1 MSSENEF
8 AQYSVEKLTRMASQ
22 FKKRQQII
30 MIIGVT
36 AAAIIGFM
44 AIGSGN
50 TGMYPVAG
58 LLIVMGVGYPL
69 MSLGPIRKKIQE
81 ALEAKQST

>member
-1 MSSENEF
+1 MSLDNEF
-8 AQYSVEKLTRMASQ
+8 SQYSTEKLIKLAKQ
-22 FKKRQQII
+22 FKIRQQVI
-30 MIIGVT
+30 MIIGLS
-36 AAAIIGFM
+36 AAAIIAIM

-50 TGMYPVAG
+50 SGMYPVAG

-81 ALEAKQST
+81 ALDSKNA

>member
-8 AQYSVEKLTRMASQ
+8 SQYSSEKLTKMARQ
-22 FKKRQQII
+22 FKTRQQLI
-30 MIIGVT
+30 MIVGI
-36 AAAIIGFM
+36 AAAAVISFM

-58 LLIVMGVGYPL
+58 LLIIMGVAYPL
-69 MSLGPIRKKIQE
+69 MTLGPIRKKIQE
-81 ALEAKQST
+81 ALEARH

>member
-8 AQYSVEKLTRMASQ
+8 SKYSAEKLNKMASQ

-30 MIIGVT
+30 MIIGIT
-36 AAAIIGFM
+36 AAAVIGFM
-44 AIGSGN
+44 AIGSGS

-69 MSLGPIRKKIQE
+69 MTLGPIRKKIQE
-81 ALEAKQST
+81 AIEHKTR

>member
-1 MSSENEF
+1 MSSKNEF
-8 AQYSVEKLTRMASQ
+8 SDYSVEKLTRMANQ

-30 MIIGVT
+30 MIVGIT
-36 AAAIIGFM
+36 AAAVIGFM

-69 MSLGPIRKKIQE
+69 MSLGPIRKKIQQ
-81 ALEAKQST
+81 ALEAKQAS

>member
-1 MSSENEF
+1 MFLKAEF
-8 AQYSVEKLTRMASQ
+8 KQTLKL
-22 FKKRQQII
+22 FKGELAVKHMELGQVAWPFI
-30 MIIGVT
+30 
-36 AAAIIGFM
+36 AAAVIAFM

-69 MSLGPIRKKIQE
+69 ISFGPIRKKIQE
-81 ALEAKQST
+81 ALEEKQS